1 MEVVKE
7 GMDHGEIALD
17 AYGSVWEE
25 CYDQVEILFNPI
37 VFFRKKFFASLR
49 LCSCLRRTSLLALL
63 WRVEKTN

>member
-37 VFFRKKFFASLR
+37 VFLEKVLLR
-49 LCSCLRRTSLLALL
+49 LLGYVLAFAEQVYS
-63 WRVEKTN
+63 RFFGE